1 MSISAASF
9 VTLTICSAIVT
20 AQDMADVRELTPGS
34 AIERE
39 IKTGERHLYRIALQS
54 QQYLRVL
61 VSEREMSVAVE
72 PIAPGDRHLFEVDD
86 RSAMGKPMRLSL
98 IADSAG
104 EYRLVVRPAAGQRA
118 AGKYALRI
126 EELREARPED
136 RSRVASEK
144 VYAEAQQFYFQR

>member
-1 MSISAASF
+1 MATLVRHDNVSF
-9 VTLTICSAIVT
+9 RDQVVYT
-20 AQDMADVRELTPGS
+20 AGHAFVNCAFERCTMVIRES
-34 AIERE
+34 
-39 IKTGERHLYRIALQS
+39 TGVLENCAFSNCVWHLD
-54 QQYLRVL
+54 VL

-136 RSRVASEK
+136 RSRV
-144 VYAEAQQFYFQR
+144 QRTW